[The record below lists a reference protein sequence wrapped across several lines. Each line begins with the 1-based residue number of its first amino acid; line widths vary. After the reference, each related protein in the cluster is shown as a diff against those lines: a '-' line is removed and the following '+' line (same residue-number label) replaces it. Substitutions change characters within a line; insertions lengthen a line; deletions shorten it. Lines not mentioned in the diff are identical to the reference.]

1 MMHRLKHYLALHA
14 QNLLGALGRMARQP
28 VGSLMTI
35 VVIAI
40 ALALP
45 TGLRVL
51 LNNAQILSGS
61 WDGAID
67 FTVYLKLDVD
77 TARAEEL
84 TRDVQ
89 AREDVTQTVFISRS
103 EALAE
108 FRAYSGFGEALDVLN
123 ENPLPHA
130 LIVRPASGDKA
141 DVEALAGA
149 LASMPETD
157 FVQLDT
163 AWVERL
169 NGILDLA
176 RRVVDM
182 ATILLSLAV
191 VLIIGNT
198 IRLEI
203 NNRREEIQV
212 VKLVGGSDGF
222 IRRPFLYIGFF
233 YGLAG
238 AAMAALTVTLSLSLL
253 ASPTHALAQLYG
265 SSFNLAGLTW
275 LQTLLLL
282 GSGALLGWAGA
293 GVAAARHLR
302 AIEPS

>member
-265 SSFNLAGLTW
+265 SSFNLTGLTW

>member
-1 MMHRLKHYLALHA
+1 MHRLKHYLALHA
-14 QNLLGALGRMARQP
+14 QNLLGTLGRMARQP

-108 FRAYSGFGEALDVLN
+108 FRAYSGFGEALDVLD

-149 LASMPETD
+149 LALMPETD

-191 VLIIGNT
+191 VLVIGNT

-222 IRRPFLYIGFF
+222 IRRPFLYMGFF

>member
-1 MMHRLKHYLALHA
+1 MHRLKHYLALHA
-14 QNLLGALGRMARQP
+14 QNLLGTLGRMARQP

-108 FRAYSGFGEALDVLN
+108 FRAYSGFGEALDVLD

-141 DVEALAGA
+141 ELEALAGA
-149 LASMPETD
+149 LALMPETD

-191 VLIIGNT
+191 VLVIGNT

-222 IRRPFLYIGFF
+222 IRRPFLYMGFF

>member
-1 MMHRLKHYLALHA
+1 MMHRLTHYLALHA
-14 QNLLGALGRMARQP
+14 QNLLGTLGRMARQP

-108 FRAYSGFGEALDVLN
+108 FRAYSGFGEALDVLD

-149 LASMPETD
+149 LALMPETD

-191 VLIIGNT
+191 VLVIGNT

-222 IRRPFLYIGFF
+222 IRRPFLYMGFF

-253 ASPTHALAQLYG
+253 ASPAHALAQLYG

-302 AIEPS
+302 AIEPR

>member
-253 ASPTHALAQLYG
+253 ASPTHTLAQLYG

>member
-14 QNLLGALGRMARQP
+14 QNLLGTLGRMARQP

-149 LASMPETD
+149 LALMPETD

-222 IRRPFLYIGFF
+222 IRRPFLYMGFF

>member
-14 QNLLGALGRMARQP
+14 QNLLGTLGRMARQP

-108 FRAYSGFGEALDVLN
+108 FRAYSGFGEALDVLD

-141 DVEALAGA
+141 ELEALAGA
-149 LASMPETD
+149 LALMPETD

-222 IRRPFLYIGFF
+222 IRRPFLYMGFF

-302 AIEPS
+302 AIEPR

>member
-1 MMHRLKHYLALHA
+1 MHRLKHYLALHA
-14 QNLLGALGRMARQP
+14 QNLLGTLGRMARQP

-108 FRAYSGFGEALDVLN
+108 FRAYSGFGEALDVLD

-130 LIVRPASGDKA
+130 LIVRPASGDTA

-149 LASMPETD
+149 LALMPETD

-191 VLIIGNT
+191 VLVIGNT

-222 IRRPFLYIGFF
+222 IRRPFLYMGFF

-302 AIEPS
+302 AIEPR

>member
-1 MMHRLKHYLALHA
+1 MHRLKHYLALHA
-14 QNLLGALGRMARQP
+14 QNLLGTLGRMARQP

-108 FRAYSGFGEALDVLN
+108 FRAYSGFGEALDVLH

-149 LASMPETD
+149 LALMPETD

-191 VLIIGNT
+191 VLVIGNT

-222 IRRPFLYIGFF
+222 IRRPFLYMGFF

-302 AIEPS
+302 AIEPR

>member
-1 MMHRLKHYLALHA
+1 MMQRLKHYLALHA

-108 FRAYSGFGEALDVLN
+108 FRAYSGFGEALDVLD

-141 DVEALAGA
+141 DVEALAGVLA
-149 LASMPETD
+149 LMPETD

-222 IRRPFLYIGFF
+222 IRRPFLYTGFF

>member
-1 MMHRLKHYLALHA
+1 MHRLKHYLALHA
-14 QNLLGALGRMARQP
+14 QNLLGTLGRMARQP

-108 FRAYSGFGEALDVLN
+108 FRAYSGFGEALDVLD

-149 LASMPETD
+149 LALMPETD

-191 VLIIGNT
+191 VLVIGNT

-222 IRRPFLYIGFF
+222 IRRPFLYMGFF

-302 AIEPS
+302 AIEPR

>member
-1 MMHRLKHYLALHA
+1 MMRRLKHYLALHA
-14 QNLLGALGRMARQP
+14 QNLLGALGRVARQP
-28 VGSLMTI
+28 GGSLMTI

-45 TGLRVL
+45 AGLRVL

-67 FTVYLKLDVD
+67 FAVYLNLDVA
-77 TARAEEL
+77 TTRAEEL
-84 TRDVQ
+84 TRYVQ
-89 AREDVTQTVFISRS
+89 AREDVTRVVFISRS

-108 FRAYSGFGEALDVLN
+108 FRANSGFGEALDALD

-130 LIVRPASGDKA
+130 LVVRPASGDKA

-149 LASMPETD
+149 LAAMPETD
-157 FVQLDT
+157 FVQMDT
-163 AWVERL
+163 VWVERL
-169 NGILDLA
+169 SGMLA
-176 RRVVDM
+176 LLRRVVDM
-182 ATILLSLAV
+182 ATILLGLAV
-191 VLIIGNT
+191 VLVIGNT

-222 IRRPFLYIGFF
+222 IRRPFLYMGLF

-238 AAMAALTVTLSLSLL
+238 GVMAALTVALSLSLV
-253 ASPTHALAQLYG
+253 AAPTRALAQLYG
-265 SSFNLAGLTW
+265 SNFTLAGLTW
-275 LQTLLLL
+275 AQTLLLL
-282 GSGALLGWAGA
+282 GSGAGLGWAGA
-293 GVAAARHLR
+293 GIAAARHLR

>member
-14 QNLLGALGRMARQP
+14 QNLLGTLGRMARQP

-108 FRAYSGFGEALDVLN
+108 FRAYSGFGEALDVLD

-141 DVEALAGA
+141 ELEALAGA
-149 LASMPETD
+149 LELMPETD

-191 VLIIGNT
+191 VLVIGNT

-222 IRRPFLYIGFF
+222 IRRPFLYMGFF

-302 AIEPS
+302 AIEPR

>member
-14 QNLLGALGRMARQP
+14 QNLLGTLGRMARQP

-108 FRAYSGFGEALDVLN
+108 FRAYSGFGEALDVLD

-149 LASMPETD
+149 LALMPETD

-191 VLIIGNT
+191 VLVIGNT

-222 IRRPFLYIGFF
+222 IRRPFLYMGFF

-302 AIEPS
+302 AIEPR

>member
-1 MMHRLKHYLALHA
+1 
-14 QNLLGALGRMARQP
+14 
-28 VGSLMTI
+28 
-35 VVIAI
+35 
-40 ALALP
+40 
-45 TGLRVL
+45 
-51 LNNAQILSGS
+51 
-61 WDGAID
+61 
-67 FTVYLKLDVD
+67 
-77 TARAEEL
+77 
-84 TRDVQ
+84 
-89 AREDVTQTVFISRS
+89 
-103 EALAE
+103 
-108 FRAYSGFGEALDVLN
+108 
-123 ENPLPHA
+123 
-130 LIVRPASGDKA
+130 
-141 DVEALAGA
+141 
-149 LASMPETD
+149 MPETD

>member
-1 MMHRLKHYLALHA
+1 MHRLKHYLALHA

-149 LASMPETD
+149 LALMPETD

>member
-1 MMHRLKHYLALHA
+1 MHYLALHA
-14 QNLLGALGRMARQP
+14 QNLLGALGRVARQP

-45 TGLRVL
+45 AGLGVL

-61 WDGAID
+61 WGGAID
-67 FTVYLKLDVD
+67 FTVYLNLDVD

-89 AREDVTQTVFISRS
+89 ARADVARAIFISRS

-108 FRAYSGFGEALDVLN
+108 FRAYSGFGEALDALD

-130 LIVRPASGDKA
+130 LVVSPASMDKA
-141 DVEALAGA
+141 DVEALAG
-149 LASMPETD
+149 LLSLMPETD
-157 FVQLDT
+157 LVQLDT

-169 NGILDLA
+169 SGMLDLA

-182 ATILLSLAV
+182 AAILLSLAV
-191 VLIIGNT
+191 ILVIGNT

-203 NNRREEIQV
+203 NNHREEIQV

-222 IRRPFLYIGFF
+222 IRRPFLYMGFL

-238 AAMAALTVTLSLSLL
+238 GVMAALTVTLSLSLV
-253 ASPTHALAQLYG
+253 AAPTRVLAQLYG
-265 SSFNLAGLTW
+265 SSFSLVGLTW
-275 LQTLLLL
+275 AQTLLLL
-282 GSGALLGWAGA
+282 GTGAVLGWAGA
-293 GVAAARHLR
+293 GIAAARHLR
-302 AIEPS
+302 AIEPR

>member
-1 MMHRLKHYLALHA
+1 MQRLKHYLALHA

-108 FRAYSGFGEALDVLN
+108 FRAYSGFGEALDVLD

-141 DVEALAGA
+141 DVEALAGVLA
-149 LASMPETD
+149 LMPETD

-222 IRRPFLYIGFF
+222 IRRPFLYTGFF

>member
-1 MMHRLKHYLALHA
+1 MMHRLIHYLALHA
-14 QNLLGALGRMARQP
+14 QNLLGALGRVARQP

-45 TGLRVL
+45 AGLGVL

-61 WDGAID
+61 WGGAID
-67 FTVYLKLDVD
+67 FTVYLNLDVD

-89 AREDVTQTVFISRS
+89 ARADVARAIFISRS

-108 FRAYSGFGEALDVLN
+108 FRAYSGFGEALDALD

-130 LIVRPASGDKA
+130 LVVSPASTDKA
-141 DVEALAGA
+141 DVEALAG
-149 LASMPETD
+149 LLSLMPETD
-157 FVQLDT
+157 LVQLDT

-169 NGILDLA
+169 SGMLDLA

-182 ATILLSLAV
+182 AAILLSLAV
-191 VLIIGNT
+191 ILVIGNT

-203 NNRREEIQV
+203 NNHREEIQV

-222 IRRPFLYIGFF
+222 IRRPFLYMGFL

-238 AAMAALTVTLSLSLL
+238 GVMAALTVTLSLSLV
-253 ASPTHALAQLYG
+253 AAPTRVLAQLYG
-265 SSFNLAGLTW
+265 SSFSLVGLTW
-275 LQTLLLL
+275 AQTLLLL
-282 GSGALLGWAGA
+282 GTGAVLGWAGA
-293 GVAAARHLR
+293 GIAAARHLR
-302 AIEPS
+302 AIEPR

>member
-149 LASMPETD
+149 LALMPETD

>member
-149 LASMPETD
+149 LALMPETD

-253 ASPTHALAQLYG
+253 ASPTHTLAQLYG

>member
-67 FTVYLKLDVD
+67 FTVYLNLDVD
-77 TARAEEL
+77 TAQAEEL

-108 FRAYSGFGEALDVLN
+108 FRAYSGFGEALDVLD

-130 LIVRPASGDKA
+130 LIVRPASGDKV

-149 LASMPETD
+149 LALMPETD

-182 ATILLSLAV
+182 ATILLGLAV
-191 VLIIGNT
+191 VLVIGNT

-222 IRRPFLYIGFF
+222 IRRPFLYMGFF

-253 ASPTHALAQLYG
+253 ASPTHALAELYG

-282 GSGALLGWAGA
+282 GGGALLGWAGA

>member
-149 LASMPETD
+149 LALMPETD

-253 ASPTHALAQLYG
+253 ASPAHALAQLYG